1 MKRPVILTSL
11 AAAALLLTGC
21 TAIAGATSDSGA
33 SQANSVTTGAQLT
46 EFEGDLSPTE
56 VLAANADYTKVN
68 DDEWSAADAV
78 DVTLSGSSA
87 KSIGSGVSVDASTVT
102 ITKAGVYHLSGS
114 LEGQVVVAAPEDA
127 LVVLLLDG
135 AKITNSAGSA
145 IEVQSADD
153 VAIYLETGSK
163 NSVSDASSYA
173 DDAEANAAIYSK
185 SDLTISGKGSLS
197 VLGNGNDGI
206 TSKDDL
212 VVLSGDLSVTAAD
225 DALRGKDA
233 LVVEGGTLSLAATG
247 GDGMKSDQEDDET
260 KGYVL
265 VTGGDIE
272 VTAGDDGVQGR
283 TDTVITG
290 GTLTVS
296 VADDGVK
303 AENIVSIGGGNITV
317 ARSEEGVEAVNVA
330 IFAGTLNITSADD
343 GINASGLNTGG
354 QDRETDTGERLEIS
368 GGTITID
375 AKFDGLDSNGTITI
389 TGGDLIITS
398 ADNGGDSPLD
408 GNGEVTVT
416 GATIIANGA
425 AYDPAT
431 ANRGGFGGGAGD
443 GRGPGSGAEP
453 GAGPGPGPGIM
464 PPAQ

>member
-1 MKRPVILTSL
+1 MKRPAILTSL

-33 SQANSVTTGAQLT
+33 SPANSVTTGAQMT

-56 VLAANADYTKVN
+56 VLAANADYTTVN

-87 KSIGSGVSVDASTVT
+87 KSSGSGVSVDASTVT
-102 ITKAGVYHLSGS
+102 ITKAGVYRLSGS
-114 LEGQVVVAAPEDA
+114 LDGQVVVAAPEDA

-173 DDAEANAAIYSK
+173 DDADANAAIYSK
-185 SDLTISGKGSLS
+185 SDLTISGEGSLS
-197 VLGNGNDGI
+197 VLGN
-206 TSKDDL
+206 
-212 VVLSGDLSVTAAD
+212 
-225 DALRGKDA
+225 
-233 LVVEGGTLSLAATG
+233 
-247 GDGMKSDQEDDET
+247 
-260 KGYVL
+260 
-265 VTGGDIE
+265 
-272 VTAGDDGVQGR
+272 
-283 TDTVITG
+283 
-290 GTLTVS
+290 
-296 VADDGVK
+296 
-303 AENIVSIGGGNITV
+303 
-317 ARSEEGVEAVNVA
+317 
-330 IFAGTLNITSADD
+330 D
-343 GINASGLNTGG
+343 GINASELNTGR

-389 TGGDLIITS
+389 TGGDLTITS

-431 ANRGGFGGGAGD
+431 ANRGGFGGGAGG

-453 GAGPGPGPGIM
+453 GAGPGPGTM